1 MQNPSVLRSLR
12 QQALSEMIR
21 VTKPGGRIVVTDP
34 DWDTMIVEAP
44 DRDLTRWIIDNFVDQ
59 LVLNPWCG
67 REPYKL
73 FQDAGLKN
81 VVVADAATLVL
92 TDFATAKQLMMFDK
106 AANLMREENPSLS
119 DKIESWLKYLKQ
131 ADENGVFFSAA
142 TMFTVVGE
150 KSS

>member
-1 MQNPSVLRSLR
+1 
-12 QQALSEMIR
+12 MIR
-21 VTKPGGRIVVTDP
+21 VTKPGGRIVVIDP

-44 DRDLTRWIIDNFVDQ
+44 DRDLTRRIIDNFVDQ

-67 REPYKL
+67 RESYKF
-73 FQDAGLKN
+73 FQEAGLKN

-92 TDFATAKQLMMFDK
+92 TDFSTAKQLMMFDK
-106 AANLMREENPSLS
+106 AANLMLEEKPSLS
-119 DKIESWLKYLKQ
+119 NKIESWLKYLKQ
-131 ADENGVFFSAA
+131 ADENGFFFSAA